1 MHQSPHQW
9 QHSQLHSFGELMS
22 VFAATPPQLQ
32 FWLACSACAQLSSL
46 RSAACSILDQI
57 SLFTVGTI
65 IAGQLVGLLLAF
77 LLFCKFAWPNSA
89 VASVPVHTHSC
100 IPGRGKISFAR
111 STTAVVALVRMHC
124 LCTALKSAL
133 CCLQQLKRPNF
144 FAHRGNDHC
153 GTVGWSLLASLLF
166 CKFAWPNSAVASVP
180 VHTHSCILGWR
191 KISFT
196 CSTTAITALVS
207 MLCLCTALKSALH
220 RLQQLKRP
228 NFFAHRGNDH
238 CGTVGWSLLAS
249 LLFCKL
255 FFSPSFF
262 EKRPFAMF
270 AKSSL
275 TFPRPVGYVPCKF
288 LSCAYRLTHSFVK

>member
-77 LLFCKFAWPNSA
+77 
-89 VASVPVHTHSC
+89 
-100 IPGRGKISFAR
+100 
-111 STTAVVALVRMHC
+111 
-124 LCTALKSAL
+124 
-133 CCLQQLKRPNF
+133 
-144 FAHRGNDHC
+144 
-153 GTVGWSLLASLLF
+153 LLF